1 MAKSSELLALRGKIA
16 GKSFYAMKGV
26 EGTLVRSI
34 NEGLSN
40 RVKNDAAFANT
51 RLNAA
56 EFGSAGSM
64 AGAVIRTVSK
74 RWRTILQA
82 FATAQLTKAVRN
94 LIIQDTTNP
103 WGERELS
110 VVGWEDSVR
119 QSVSRL
125 VKNSYE
131 ENFTDGVD
139 VPTQT
144 EGQAITINLSTT
156 SQDSEGLA
164 SMGADGVRYEFYV
177 QRVTAPQFVNGKYT
191 TPVASVEYLGAADT
205 VIGTA
210 TTSTITSTVLAHGPL
225 SYEVMSVIVVAL
237 PTRTLNG
244 STYVLQELCSCK
256 WMDIEIPRP

>member
-1 MAKSSELLALRGKIA
+1 MAKSSELLALRGKVA

-34 NEGLSN
+34 NEGMSN
-40 RVKNDAAFANT
+40 RVKNDAAYANT

-82 FATAQLTKAVRN
+82 FATAMLTKAVRN

-103 WGERELS
+103 WGERVLS
-110 VVGWEDSVR
+110 VTGWQGIV
-119 QSVSRL
+119 QQAVSRL

-131 ENFTDGVD
+131 ENFANGITAPV
-139 VPTQT
+139 QT
-144 EGQAITINLSTT
+144 EGQPITVNVVTT
-156 SQDSEGLA
+156 AQDSEGLVSLGA
-164 SMGADGVRYEFYV
+164 SGVRYEFYL
-177 QRVTAPQFVNGKYT
+177 QRVTKPQFANGKYT
-191 TPVASVEYLGAADT
+191 TPAASVEYIGAADT

-210 TTSTITSTVLAHGPL
+210 ITETVTSSVSAESSDSTALE
-225 SYEVMSVIVVAL
+225 SIIIVAL
-237 PTRTLNG
+237 PTRTVNG
-244 STYVLQELCSCK
+244 ETYVLQELCSCK
-256 WMDIEIPRP
+256 WIGYIALS

>member
-1 MAKSSELLALRGKIA
+1 MAKSSELLALRGKVA

-34 NEGLSN
+34 NEGMSN

-94 LIIQDTTNP
+94 LIIQDAVNP

-110 VVGWEDSVR
+110 VDDWQ
-119 QSVSRL
+119 QSIQQAVSRL

-131 ENFTDGVD
+131 ENFTDGIT
-139 VPTQT
+139 VPQQT
-144 EGQAITINLSTT
+144 ESQPITISVATT
-156 SQDSEGLA
+156 VQDSEGLVSLGA
-164 SMGADGVRYEFYV
+164 SGVRYEFYS
-177 QRVTAPQFVNGKYT
+177 QRVIAPQFANGKYT
-191 TPVASVEYLGAADT
+191 TPIADVEYIGAVDT

-210 TTSTITSTVLAHGPL
+210 TTETVTSSFNAPAPGGNAL
-225 SYEVMSVIVVAL
+225 ESVIIVAL
-237 PTRTLNG
+237 PTRTVNG
-244 STYVLQELCSCK
+244 ETYVLQELCSCK
-256 WMDIEIPRP
+256 WENLVIRTV